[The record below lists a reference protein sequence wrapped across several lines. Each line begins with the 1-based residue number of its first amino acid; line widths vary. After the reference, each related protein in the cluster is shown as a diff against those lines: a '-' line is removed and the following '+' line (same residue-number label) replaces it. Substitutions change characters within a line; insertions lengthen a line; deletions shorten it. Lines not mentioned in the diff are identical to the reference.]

1 MKISRRITLSIL
13 LVLLLL
19 LTSGYLGLHLLVEE
33 RFAELER
40 GAIDRNQ
47 NRVVQA
53 IGGEVGNLLRLTR
66 DWAEWDDTYHY
77 MADRDPRYLASNIN
91 ARTFETLGFDHIA
104 IYDGARH
111 LLFAQGYE
119 QGRVG
124 PLSAEQLARQERLLA
139 RQPVGRE
146 FSGLW
151 LDGEERLLIAGA
163 PILTSEGEG
172 PSRGILL
179 LARHLDDPLL
189 VQLRKRLS
197 LTLALPDE
205 QALASA
211 LNEEQRRNLML
222 GERALKVAGQEIT
235 VFGALEGLEGQMIPF
250 SVTQGRM
257 WREEGRAIANR
268 LILWGGG
275 AVLLFGALVL
285 LILNQGVTARLE
297 RLAANLRLITNE
309 GTVRRVLVEGRDELA
324 QVALD
329 CNQMLDT
336 LETLREEQLM
346 AQRRLRGQ
354 LDALLALASSDA
366 LTREDARR
374 AAGVVTRAICEG
386 TGAVRASLWFCTEGE
401 ERLYCQDLYLASKQ
415 EHQQG
420 FSMPMAMLQ
429 GRYEQSRQGDEPCLV
444 LSDPYDLAR
453 FSAMLT
459 QLGLTPFAGRV
470 LMAPL
475 HHEGELLGFIIAEH
489 ERPQQAWQADE
500 LTFVLC
506 VCDFSTQT
514 LLTLSKLIRL
524 NGH

>member
-19 LTSGYLGLHLLVEE
+19 LTSGYLGLHLLVEG
-33 RFAELER
+33 RFAELEH
-40 GAIDRNQ
+40 GAIERNQ
-47 NRVVQA
+47 NRVEQA
-53 IGGEVGNLLRLTR
+53 MGGEVGNLLRLAR
-66 DWAEWDDTYHY
+66 DWAEWDDTYDY
-77 MADRDPRYLASNIN
+77 METRDPRYLASNIN

-104 IYDGARH
+104 LFDGARRPQ
-111 LLFAQGYE
+111 FAERYE
-119 QGRVG
+119 KGQTLAMT
-124 PLSAEQLARQERLLA
+124 PEQLAGLESLLA
-139 RQPVGRE
+139 RQAAGRE

-151 LDGEERLLIAGA
+151 LDGNERLLIAGS

-172 PSRGILL
+172 PGRGMLL
-179 LARHLDDPLL
+179 MARHLDEHFLA
-189 VQLRKRLS
+189 QLRKRLS
-197 LTLALPDE
+197 LTFTLPDE
-205 QALASA
+205 QTLTEALG
-211 LNEEQRRNLML
+211 EEQRRNLAL
-222 GERALKVAGQEIT
+222 GERVLKVEEQEIT
-235 VFGALEGLEGQMIPF
+235 SFGSFETLDGTVIPF
-250 SVTQGRM
+250 AVTQGRM
-257 WREEGRAIANR
+257 WREEGREIADR
-268 LILWGGG
+268 LILWSGG
-275 AVLLFGALVL
+275 AVVLFGALVL
-285 LILNQGVTARLE
+285 LILNQGITARLE
-297 RLAANLRLITNE
+297 RLAANLRLINHE
-309 GTVRRVLVEGRDELA
+309 GAVRRVLVEGQDELA

-329 CNQMLDT
+329 CNRMLDT
-336 LETLREEQLM
+336 LEQLREEQLM

-366 LTREDARR
+366 LTREDVRR
-374 AAGVVTRAICEG
+374 AAGAVTRAICEG

-401 ERLYCQDLYLASKQ
+401 ARLYCQDLYLAPKQ

-444 LSDPYDLAR
+444 LSDPYDLSR

-489 ERPQQAWQADE
+489 ERPQQAWQTDE

-506 VCDFSTQT
+506 VSDFSTQT
-514 LLTLSKLIRL
+514 LLTLSKLTRL